1 MVTLVISG
9 VQDHNDSSQ
18 LSRTE
23 EKNDNSKMEVS
34 SQMLSSASQTRQKVV
49 KFSIPLP
56 SINTRIL
63 LQVLSNR
70 Y

>member
-23 EKNDNSKMEVS
+23 EKNDNSKVEVS
-34 SQMLSSASQTRQKVV
+34 SQMLSSASQTKQKVV
-49 KFSIPLP
+49 KFSIPLHP
-56 SINTRIL
+56 
-63 LQVLSNR
+63 
-70 Y
+70 